1 MIGMVAMEK
10 KDIFYIMMSYILEI
24 KENLLPQDISPNMDF
39 ADIDVDEKDKQQIID
54 GAKEIFDVIFLK
66 IEENSINTIKDL
78 SDLIYKYQGD

>member
-10 KDIFYIMMSYILEI
+10 EDIFYIMMSYILEI

-78 SDLIYKYQGD
+78 IDLIYKYQGD

>member
-24 KENLLPQDISPNMDF
+24 KENLLSQDISPNMDF
-39 ADIDVDEKDKQQIID
+39 ADIDVHEKDKQQIID

-78 SDLIYKYQGD
+78 IDLIYKYQGD

>member
-1 MIGMVAMEK
+1 MVGMEK

-78 SDLIYKYQGD
+78 IDLIYKYQGD

>member
-54 GAKEIFDVIFLK
+54 GAKEIFDVTFLK
-66 IEENSINTIKDL
+66 IEENSINRIKDL
-78 SDLIYKYQGD
+78 IDLIYKYHGD